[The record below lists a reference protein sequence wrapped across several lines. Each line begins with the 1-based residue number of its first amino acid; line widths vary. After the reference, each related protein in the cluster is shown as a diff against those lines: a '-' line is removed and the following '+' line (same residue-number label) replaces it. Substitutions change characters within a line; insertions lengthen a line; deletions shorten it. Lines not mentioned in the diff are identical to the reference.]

1 VHGTA
6 TFLHRGRTTH
16 VLEIRVVDDA
26 GKLISFVKMTNAI
39 VPREHKE
46 HS

>member
-1 VHGTA
+1 VS
-6 TFLHRGRTTH
+6 
-16 VLEIRVVDDA
+16 DDA

-46 HS
+46 RS